1 MCLTA
6 FTIRNAL
13 LGAVGERLSIRFL
26 KFLIKDH
33 LKVGIFFV
41 DYFSLMDI
49 KFKLLKFDIKLK
61 MKFKKSFKL
70 KNINYF
76 FPHIHFNKRA
86 RLVLDSIET
95 FLFFMVA

>member
-61 MKFKKSFKL
+61 MKF
-70 KNINYF
+70 NIRSTEINNTRD
-76 FPHIHFNKRA
+76 IGGG
-86 RLVLDSIET
+86 I
-95 FLFFMVA
+95 